1 MFFLHLYIKPETMTI
16 SINKPCQENWA
27 EMTPDQQGT
36 FCGKCLKSVIDFSTK
51 SVSEIKDFFMATQEQ
66 KVCGR
71 FEKEQLTE
79 LNFDHFYTQ
88 FKRFHFS
95 KRLAIIVCFIFGACL
110 FESNN
115 AFAQTKRIKHVK
127 GDVKYVNQGNDT
139 TKNCVKPPPDKN
151 MIMGKVMVPK
161 RTPVDSVKMNQ
172 HYLMGEAAVESFN
185 QSVKPKKARSKK
197 NK

>member
-1 MFFLHLYIKPETMTI
+1 MTI

-27 EMTPDQQGT
+27 EMTPDQQGA

-51 SVSEIKDFFMATQEQ
+51 SVSEIKDFFMATHEQ

-115 AFAQTKRIKHVK
+115 AFAQTKRIEHVK

-139 TKNCVKPPPDKN
+139 TKNCVKPPPEKN
-151 MIMGKVMVPK
+151 LIMGKVMLPK

-172 HYLMGEAAVESFN
+172 HYLMGEASVENVN
-185 QSVKPKKARSKK
+185 QFDKPKKARCKK

>member
-1 MFFLHLYIKPETMTI
+1 
-16 SINKPCQENWA
+16 
-27 EMTPDQQGT
+27 MTPDQQGT
-36 FCGKCLKSVIDFSTK
+36 FCGKCLKSVIEFSTK
-51 SVSEIKDFFMATQEQ
+51 SVSEIIDFFMATQEQ

-71 FEKEQLTE
+71 FEKEQFTE